1 MSKGVHIRTL
11 RWAKCSRGDRFERR
25 AMRKTKRL
33 KKVVGPTKEARKTK
47 MLAEIDSFKNDSD
60 DSNDGLSEV
69 NNDTSHAK
77 VPDDSSYFEEDE

>member
-33 KKVVGPTKEARKTK
+33 KKVVGPNVEAKKTK
-47 MLAEIDSFKNDSD
+47 WRWRALKAIVMTAMLDYLEGTTTPAMTKC
-60 DSNDGLSEV
+60 
-69 NNDTSHAK
+69 
-77 VPDDSSYFEEDE
+77 